1 MCFLSGAGCWG
12 VVVTTDAF
20 WVLVSGA
27 FWVLVV
33 LTVFRVGLWLRRRWR
48 EESARQDLIVSVVLG
63 DTETTP

>member
-1 MCFLSGAGCWG
+1 
-12 VVVTTDAF
+12 VVTTDAF

-33 LTVFRVGLWLRRRWR
+33 LTVFRVVGLWLRRRWR

>member
-1 MCFLSGAGCWG
+1 
-12 VVVTTDAF
+12 VVTTDAF

-33 LTVFRVGLWLRRRWR
+33 LTVLRVGLWLRRRWR